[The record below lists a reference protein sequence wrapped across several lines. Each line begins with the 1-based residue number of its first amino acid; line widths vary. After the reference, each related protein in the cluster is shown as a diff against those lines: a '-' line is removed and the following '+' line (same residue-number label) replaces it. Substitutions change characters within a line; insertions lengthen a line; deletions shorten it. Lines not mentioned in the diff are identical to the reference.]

1 MEAGSASK
9 GQEPSVSI
17 IRNGDDPSGNPKYK
31 IDLVLPQGDAGKNPV
46 LELGEVMTGEPGSEA
61 SAVFI
66 PVGQTPEGNPKYSLK
81 LTIPR
86 GIAW

>member
-9 GQEPSVSI
+9 GQEPSVFI

-46 LELGEVMTGEPGSEA
+46 LELGEVMTVSQAQRLLP
-61 SAVFI
+61 
-66 PVGQTPEGNPKYSLK
+66 SLFRSDK
-81 LTIPR
+81 PQKVIRNTL
-86 GIAW
+86 